1 MNKAVLSIGSNSHDK
16 HSQIANA
23 LKWLSFNLYNYS
35 QSSIYSTPSTN
46 GVGDDYLNI
55 VVKGESVLDF
65 YELNS
70 LMKQYEKDSGRTP
83 ESKLKAS
90 IPIDIDIVIFND
102 IVIKPKDFN
111 FDFFQIGYKELV

>member
-1 MNKAVLSIGSNSHDK
+1 MR
-16 HSQIANA
+16 
-23 LKWLSFNLYNYS
+23 
-35 QSSIYSTPSTN
+35 
-46 GVGDDYLNI
+46 
-55 VVKGESVLDF
+55 GESVLDF

-70 LMKQYEKDSGRTP
+70 LIKQYEKDSGRTP